1 MTDTQYRVTTKASL
15 NLRLSGA
22 GSVAPIIAS
31 LKPGTIFHVTGP
43 ANAAG
48 YGEGY
53 LFGFLDADGKTIYSD
68 SLGVSESGVDA
79 VLLPGGVFETQGAQD
94 VYGRQPGVVRG
105 WAYLQY
111 LEAL

>member
-1 MTDTQYRVTTKASL
+1 MSDTQHRVTTKTSL
-15 NLRLSGA
+15 NLRQSGA

-43 ANAAG
+43 PNAAG

-53 LFGFLDADGKTIYSD
+53 LFGWLGKDGRTVYSD
-68 SLGVSESGVDA
+68 SLGVAESSVDA
-79 VLLPGGVFETQGAQD
+79 VLLPGGTFEPQGAQD

-105 WAYLQY
+105 WAYLAY
-111 LEAL
+111 LEAQ